1 MELVALTNRI
11 ENLRITMASYKEQ
24 IAELAE
30 NGYCVI
36 EDIITAEEV
45 ENAVGYFREWFTS
58 HPQIEG
64 VHSKISPHG
73 IIKYHEVGHQKHA
86 WYIRTRPNVANVFKD
101 IWQTD
106 DVVVSYDGCCY
117 IPPDCKKKD
126 KTWTHT
132 DQAPIKKGLKC
143 IQGFVALTS
152 NTERTLVVYEGSHRL
167 HEEYAKEYALTSS
180 KDWLLI
186 EQEYLDR
193 ISDKRRVLDI
203 KAGSLVLWDSRT
215 FHQNQYGDG
224 SKHEERIVQYVSYLP
239 RNKLPKKMLEKRQK
253 YFAEKRTT
261 SHWAYPVKVNGL
273 QPQNYGNKTLVINYG
288 ELVEPSL
295 GDLLEDIVKLI

>member
-1 MELVALTNRI
+1 MSSYIEGVA
-11 ENLRITMASYKEQ
+11 A
-24 IAELAE
+24 LAE
-30 NGYCVI
+30 KGFCVI
-36 EDIITAEEV
+36 ENVLTEEEV
-45 ENAVGYFREWFTS
+45 ATAVSYFREWFAS

-86 WYIRTRPNVANVFKD
+86 WYIRTRQNVQNVFKN
-101 IWQTD
+101 IWKTE

-117 IPPDCKKKD
+117 IPADCKKKD

-132 DQAPIKKGLKC
+132 DQAPVKKGLKC

-152 NTERTLVVYEGSHRL
+152 NTERTLVVYEGSHKL
-167 HEEYAKEYALTSS
+167 HEEYAKQYNLTST

-186 EQEYLDR
+186 QQEYLDK
-193 ISDKRRVLDI
+193 IVDSRRVLNI

-215 FHQNQYGDG
+215 FHQNQYGNASCG
-224 SKHEERIVQYVSYLP
+224 EERIVQYVSYLP
-239 RNKLPKKMLEKRQK
+239 RCNLTKKMLEKRQK
-253 YFAEKRTT
+253 YFIDKRTT

-273 QPQNYGNKTLVINYG
+273 QPQNYGDKTLEINYS
-288 ELVEPSL
+288 ELVKPDLEE
-295 GDLLEDIVKLI
+295 LLEEITKLI